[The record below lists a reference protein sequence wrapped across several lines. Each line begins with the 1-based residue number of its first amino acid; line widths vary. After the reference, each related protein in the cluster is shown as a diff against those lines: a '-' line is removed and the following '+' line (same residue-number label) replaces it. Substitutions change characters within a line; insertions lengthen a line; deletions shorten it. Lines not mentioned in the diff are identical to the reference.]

1 MIENLTPPTLY
12 SMISF
17 VVSFLFFV
25 IYFLIKKPDYVLL
38 DAYDKNKK
46 VSLRL
51 AIVYSLLFS
60 SSIGLFI
67 FIIHSIYEYILNI
80 LKKKE
85 INKNL

>member
-1 MIENLTPPTLY
+1 MFEKHTPSTLY

-17 VVSFLFFV
+17 VLSFLFF
-25 IYFLIKKPDYVLL
+25 ILYFFIKKPDYVLV
-38 DAYDKNKK
+38 DDNKNKK

-51 AIVYSLLFS
+51 TIVYSLLFS
-60 SSIGLFI
+60 SSIALFI
-67 FIIHSIYEYILNI
+67 FIIRSIYEYILNI